1 MLILTPSP
9 ATPHHRP
16 TLRHPAWSP
25 APIGDPSSPADSP
38 APGVESCTDQ
48 RGPSPSPCTPDSRD
62 FPVTVQ
68 WAQRRAS
75 PRACLVRHR
84 PAPLSFRRPRRRR
97 GGQMKPSTPGRGR
110 GACVASSLGYRRGRR
125 DQRCGLERFDED
137 DRWNS
142 GANFDGFSRCVYRV
156 DHIEAY
162 R

>member
-1 MLILTPSP
+1 MRVSSGTVRLLS
-9 ATPHHRP
+9 A
-16 TLRHPAWSP
+16 S
-25 APIGDPSSPADSP
+25 GDP
-38 APGVESCTDQ
+38 G
-48 RGPSPSPCTPDSRD
+48 GGG
-62 FPVTVQ
+62 
-68 WAQRRAS
+68 
-75 PRACLVRHR
+75 
-84 PAPLSFRRPRRRR
+84 